1 MGDLEKIT
9 GEKKEVLPNVE
20 EFRLASGKKIILL
33 AQGRLVNLAA
43 GAGHPSEVMDMSFA
57 DQALVLEYLAK
68 NARGLK
74 AGVHEV
80 PLKIDLEVAKLKAES
95 MGVGIEQMTAE
106 QEDYLSGYAE
116 GT

>member
-1 MGDLEKIT
+1 
-9 GEKKEVLPNVE
+9 
-20 EFRLASGKKIILL
+20 
-33 AQGRLVNLAA
+33 
-43 GAGHPSEVMDMSFA
+43 
-57 DQALVLEYLAK
+57 
-68 NARGLK
+68 
-74 AGVHEV
+74 VHEV